1 MEMTLDKSLN
11 LGVRWQATS
20 PVGDSI
26 IGAGNPNAA
35 PQTLANAVANGQGA
49 AIGVVGNT
57 ISFGGQTYTSFSGF
71 IQATR
76 QDQDLNVLAN
86 PQLLTLNNEEA
97 EINVSQVIPVSA
109 KILTNVNNQTTTEF
123 EFKDVGIILKIT
135 PTITGDDKVRLAI
148 NQESSSIATQQ
159 SSVSI
164 SQNAI
169 TTLKRKLSTKVLVDD
184 ASVMAIGGLIQDQTV
199 VSESKVPCLGDIPF
213 LGWLFKSRSESIR
226 KTNLIV
232 FIRPQIIHTREDSD
246 ANTIRATEQ
255 YEETRG
261 LRKDTENRI
270 RRDMGLPAA
279 PEPPKPK

>member
-1 MEMTLDKSLN
+1 
-11 LGVRWQATS
+11 
-20 PVGDSI
+20 
-26 IGAGNPNAA
+26 
-35 PQTLANAVANGQGA
+35 
-49 AIGVVGNT
+49 
-57 ISFGGQTYTSFSGF
+57 
-71 IQATR
+71 
-76 QDQDLNVLAN
+76 
-86 PQLLTLNNEEA
+86 
-97 EINVSQVIPVSA
+97 
-109 KILTNVNNQTTTEF
+109 
-123 EFKDVGIILKIT
+123 
-135 PTITGDDKVRLAI
+135 
-148 NQESSSIATQQ
+148 
-159 SSVSI
+159 
-164 SQNAI
+164 
-169 TTLKRKLSTKVLVDD
+169 
-184 ASVMAIGGLIQDQTV
+184 